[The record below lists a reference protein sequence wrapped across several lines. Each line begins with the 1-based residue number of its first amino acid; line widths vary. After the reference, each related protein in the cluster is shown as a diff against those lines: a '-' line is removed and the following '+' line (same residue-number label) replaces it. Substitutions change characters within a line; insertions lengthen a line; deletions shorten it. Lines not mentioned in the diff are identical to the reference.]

1 MKIHLQLI
9 VLAAQASS
17 ISLFFSLIDLFN
29 TFINNRCQLEIDF
42 TAENSSVKVAH
53 LC

>member
-1 MKIHLQLI
+1 MFTSYCPCCTGFIDFI
-9 VLAAQASS
+9 VL
-17 ISLFFSLIDLFN
+17 SLIDLFN
-29 TFINNRCQLEIDF
+29 TFINKRCQLEIDF